1 MTPSLSKVDK
11 ISSNQK
17 KASRS
22 THTVQIQLAKD
33 VVIECDHEDDNDNSS
48 NKISEQLRKD
58 KKLAKNGSGTDY

>member
-22 THTVQIQLAKD
+22 THTMNNQPANN
-33 VVIECDHEDDNDNSS
+33 VVIECDDTSDDEDDHDNIS
-48 NKISEQLRKD
+48 NKISEQL
-58 KKLAKNGSGTDY
+58 